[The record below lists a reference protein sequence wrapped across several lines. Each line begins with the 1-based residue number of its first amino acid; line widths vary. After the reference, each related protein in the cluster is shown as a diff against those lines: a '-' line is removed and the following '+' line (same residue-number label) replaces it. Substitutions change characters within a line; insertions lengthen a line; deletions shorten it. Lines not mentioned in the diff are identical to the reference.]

1 MRIPSPQFLHPCY
14 GVVLDATLKEMFDIR
29 QTWFVRVYVRKV
41 PSLSRMELLLRLA
54 NILGPALFTSHTIDY
69 IVRLARDVLFYMECC
84 GRLCNVDA
92 GVEFTVLTRVA
103 AFISTFMKSNRSILS
118 WWFLLVN
125 QGYMDQLPSSCVKHA
140 STMFTSASVPIAND
154 VLWWWYDF
162 GVVR

>member
-1 MRIPSPQFLHPCY
+1 M
-14 GVVLDATLKEMFDIR
+14 
-29 QTWFVRVYVRKV
+29 
-41 PSLSRMELLLRLA
+41 PSLSRMELLLSLA

-92 GVEFTVLTRVA
+92 GVESTVLTRVA

-140 STMFTSASVPIAND
+140 STMFTSASVPVAND